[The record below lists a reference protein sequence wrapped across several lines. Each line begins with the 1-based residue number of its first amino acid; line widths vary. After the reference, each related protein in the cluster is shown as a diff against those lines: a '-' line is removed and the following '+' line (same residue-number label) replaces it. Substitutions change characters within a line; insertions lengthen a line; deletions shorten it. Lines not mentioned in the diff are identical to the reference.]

1 MANYDTINYSNLN
14 KSLNLKWER
23 LKDITKKVSEN
34 IWKVFLETNERKYEK
49 NKSMQNKIN
58 KLSDNIENAS
68 EWMKANF
75 ILTVDY
81 LLKNKLLKT
90 DKIKSLK
97 LRAIEDDSK
106 TSDEKLESILIEL
119 KKDLSEANK
128 LKLDQHISQWLLNL
142 SKEADSADKLWEKIT
157 NLEQENADLKSE
169 LDASDTINQ
178 IALESSI
185 SRWSTN
191 NISRI
196 WNYIKKLNEDN
207 SISPEKKARK
217 ILIAA
222 NSYRL
227 WWIWTRFNTKLFR
240 RFDVNKEYSK
250 AVERLSKLADEANNK
265 GNNQKKLSIVYV
277 MKQINRAHTKYIE
290 ATSINESTK
299 KAHTKNIYNKIAV

>member
-106 TSDEKLESILIEL
+106 TNDEKLESILIEL

-227 WWIWTRFNTKLFR
+227 WWIWTRFSTKLFR

-250 AVERLSKLADEANNK
+250 AVERLSKLADKANDK
-265 GNNQKKLSIVYV
+265 KKLSIVYV
-277 MKQINRAHTKYIE
+277 MKQINKAHTKYIE
-290 ATSINESTK
+290 ETSINESTK
-299 KAHTKNIYNKIAV
+299 KANVRNIYNKIAA